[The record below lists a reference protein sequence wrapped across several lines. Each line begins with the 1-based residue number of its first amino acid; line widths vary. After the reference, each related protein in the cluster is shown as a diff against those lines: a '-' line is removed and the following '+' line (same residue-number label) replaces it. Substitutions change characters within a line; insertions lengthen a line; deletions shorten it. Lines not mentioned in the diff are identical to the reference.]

1 MWPWKN
7 PPSLPPDHWV
17 VTSIWRYFSGGNLSS
32 KSQCPI
38 LMSPIKYSSPG
49 EPVSTF
55 IALTAHCTS
64 VTHAA
69 SQTLCREQAFHCT
82 AFRKKDKVIQPRLY
96 IRSVAWLCLICC
108 CSLCSVPPWMFS
120 FFQSSGKRN
129 KAIDACWEGD
139 AVNFFL
145 PFVPLPNNQCLF

>member
-7 PPSLPPDHWV
+7 PPSLPPNHWV
-17 VTSIWRYFSGGNLSS
+17 VTSIWRNFSSGNLSS
-32 KSQCPI
+32 KPQCPI

-49 EPVSTF
+49 ESVSTF

-69 SQTLCREQAFHCT
+69 SLQRAGISLHS
-82 AFRKKDKVIQPRLY
+82 IQKERQSDSTKAIYQVSSMAVPHLLLL
-96 IRSVAWLCLICC
+96 SLF
-108 CSLCSVPPWMFS
+108 CSSLNVS

-129 KAIDACWEGD
+129 KAIDAWWEGN

-145 PFVPLPNNQCLF
+145 LFVLLPNNLCLF

>member
-1 MWPWKN
+1 MEESSFS
-7 PPSLPPDHWV
+7 PSKPL

-49 EPVSTF
+49 ESVSTF

-69 SQTLCREQAFHCT
+69 SLQRAGISLHS
-82 AFRKKDKVIQPRLY
+82 IQKERQSDSTKAIYQVSGMAVPHLLLL
-96 IRSVAWLCLICC
+96 SLF
-108 CSLCSVPPWMFS
+108 CSSLNVS

-129 KAIDACWEGD
+129 KAIDAWWD